1 MPMTG
6 IGGIKMKN
14 KLVCYFS
21 AAQSEQPI
29 IYRLVKNYDLIFN
42 IIKADI
48 NPQKEGFLVLE
59 LEGDKKS
66 YDEGVAFLQ
75 SLGVAV
81 EPLSET
87 VVWQP
92 DICIQCG
99 ACASFCP
106 TEALQIDRTT
116 MEVSFDNTKCVV
128 CGMCLDCCPTRAIK
142 LHFEL
147 QEAV

>member
-1 MPMTG
+1 
-6 IGGIKMKN
+6 MKN

-29 IYRLVKNYDLIFN
+29 VYRLVKNYDLIVN

-66 YDEGVAFLQ
+66 YKEGVAFLK
-75 SLGVAV
+75 SLGIKV

-92 DICIQCG
+92 EVCIQCG

-106 TEALQIDRTT
+106 TEALYIDRAS

-142 LHFEL
+142 LHFEIK
-147 QEAV
+147 EAV

>member
-1 MPMTG
+1 
-6 IGGIKMKN
+6 MKN

-29 IYRLVKNYDLIFN
+29 IYRLVKDYDLIIN

-59 LEGDKKS
+59 LEGDKKD
-66 YDEGVAFLQ
+66 YDNGVDFLKN
-75 SLGVAV
+75 LGVGV

-92 DICIQCG
+92 DVCIQCG

-106 TEALQIDRTT
+106 TEALFIERQS
-116 MEVSFDNTKCVV
+116 MEVSFDNAKCVV

-142 LHFEL
+142 LHFEVK
-147 QEAV
+147 EAV

>member
-1 MPMTG
+1 MN
-6 IGGIKMKN
+6 N

-29 IYRLVKNYDLIFN
+29 VYRLVKDYDLIIN

-59 LEGDKKS
+59 LEGEKKN
-66 YDEGVAFLQ
+66 YEQGVAFLK
-75 SLGVAV
+75 SLGVGV

-106 TEALQIDRTT
+106 TEALNINRQS
-116 MEVSFDNTKCVV
+116 MEVSFDNSKCVV
-128 CGMCLDCCPTRAIK
+128 CEMCLDCCPTRAIV
-142 LHFEL
+142 LHFEIK
-147 QEAV
+147 EAI

>member
-1 MPMTG
+1 
-6 IGGIKMKN
+6 MKN

-29 IYRLVKNYDLIFN
+29 VYRLVKNYDLIVN

-59 LEGDKKS
+59 VEGDKKS
-66 YDEGVAFLQ
+66 YREGVAFLK
-75 SLGVAV
+75 SLGVKV
-81 EPLSET
+81 EPLSQT

-92 DICIQCG
+92 EVCIQCG

-106 TEALQIDRTT
+106 TEALFIDRET

-142 LHFEL
+142 LHFEIK
-147 QEAV
+147 EAV